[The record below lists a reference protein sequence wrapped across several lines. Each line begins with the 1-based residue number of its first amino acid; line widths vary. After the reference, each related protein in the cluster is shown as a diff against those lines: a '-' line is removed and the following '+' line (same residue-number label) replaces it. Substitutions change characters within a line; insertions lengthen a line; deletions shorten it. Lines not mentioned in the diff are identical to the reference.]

1 MNQIKVLFASAE
13 ASPIARVGG
22 LAEASAGLI
31 RALRVREDVEPI
43 VVLPDYDGFPLEGES
58 VRELHLPDWAS
69 PASLRSGTAPQL
81 GEVHLVSVPG
91 MAKPNPYVDA
101 AGTGW
106 ADNTER
112 FFGFSAAVAALVDIC
127 EPDVLHLNDWHT
139 ALALAWTEIPS
150 VYTIHTLGYQ
160 GETDIGW
167 LRDIPGDRAAAF
179 DRYGTLNPAAG
190 AIKLADRVVAVSPN
204 YADEIL
210 DPARSAGLHAL
221 LEARGSE
228 LLGIRNGIDS
238 SIWSPESDPML
249 SVGYSSGDPS
259 AKTVARDALL
269 DAVGWESDDR
279 AVVGMVTRL
288 VDQKGLDIALGL
300 VPYLERMGARLVLLG
315 SGDERLALWAR
326 DLAGRFPD
334 QLHFTDGYDV
344 RLAHQIFAGSDLF
357 LMPSRFEPCGL
368 AQMQA
373 MAYGSIPVVTPVGGL
388 VDTVV
393 DADDPESAGAGNG
406 FMALTVDGV
415 GVLDALHRAVA
426 GWRDLA
432 RRRTIQRTGMVEDWS
447 WEGPADQHVTLYK
460 DISRPKG

>member
-160 GETDIGW
+160 GETCVTFREIGLRRSIATERSTRQRVRSSWRIGSW
-167 LRDIPGDRAAAF
+167 LSAPTMPTRFLTRLAALG
-179 DRYGTLNPAAG
+179 GTHSWRL
-190 AIKLADRVVAVSPN
+190 
-204 YADEIL
+204 
-210 DPARSAGLHAL
+210 
-221 LEARGSE
+221 
-228 LLGIRNGIDS
+228 
-238 SIWSPESDPML
+238 
-249 SVGYSSGDPS
+249 GDPS
-259 AKTVARDALL
+259 CWASATASTRASGVRNRTPCCPLGTAQEIRRPRRWLGMRCSMQSDGNPMTGPWS
-269 DAVGWESDDR
+269 GW
-279 AVVGMVTRL
+279 
-288 VDQKGLDIALGL
+288 
-300 VPYLERMGARLVLLG
+300 
-315 SGDERLALWAR
+315 
-326 DLAGRFPD
+326 
-334 QLHFTDGYDV
+334 
-344 RLAHQIFAGSDLF
+344 
-357 LMPSRFEPCGL
+357 
-368 AQMQA
+368 
-373 MAYGSIPVVTPVGGL
+373 
-388 VDTVV
+388 
-393 DADDPESAGAGNG
+393 
-406 FMALTVDGV
+406 
-415 GVLDALHRAVA
+415 
-426 GWRDLA
+426 
-432 RRRTIQRTGMVEDWS
+432 
-447 WEGPADQHVTLYK
+447 
-460 DISRPKG
+460 